1 MDISTKTKNC
11 ILADGL
17 ESLYRVA
24 VPAGN
29 ATLLL
34 SLVPETVEKG
44 CSFAGQADELA
55 NRVEQ
60 FIREHGFVRADCS
73 DLVVFIGRLEDMA
86 SAAEFGKSRLPA
98 KSQTTVLTKLR
109 HPAWRVA
116 MNVYF
121 SRKVNHA

>member
-1 MDISTKTKNC
+1 MDISTKTNSC

-24 VPAGN
+24 AFAGN

-34 SLVPETVEKG
+34 TLVPETVEKG
-44 CSFAGQADELA
+44 RSFAGQADELA

-60 FIREHGFVRADCS
+60 FIQEHGFARADCS
-73 DLVVFIGRLEDMA
+73 DLVIFIGRLEDMA

-98 KSQTTVLTKLR
+98 KAQTTVLTKLR

-121 SRKVNHA
+121 SRRINHA